1 MFVIGAELVQVLQWK
16 DAVIERWVVPQ
27 EIHQGSGVMPN
38 GIHRPVVLQSLR
50 KAVQVRIGWE
60 REGLAGLSLGAEFP
74 VLEHSALV
82 TGSKPA
88 DQIDTAAFT
97 EFWDSVPHSCQQCI
111 QGESN

>member
-97 EFWDSVPHSCQQCI
+97 KFWDSISHSCQQCI